1 MAVTRISI
9 AKPDIVRFFE
19 EDGRKV
25 FKQKELS
32 AILVEHRGF
41 WRLASLMRVSEFI
54 SYLLA
59 YTPLQQVT
67 FKLPHRTETR
77 FVWGDISEYMLA
89 VSMKPSGYLSHYS
102 ALYLHQLTE
111 QVPKTIYVNHEQR
124 PHMPSSDGLTQE
136 RIDAA
141 FRRPQRITKN
151 CTQYGG
157 TRFCY
162 VNGMHTGRLGVVEI
176 DDAHRDVVP
185 VTGIERTLI
194 DCTVRPLYAGGVGEV
209 LEAYRRARGKV
220 TLNKLSATIK
230 KMKYMYPY
238 ERAIG
243 FYLERS
249 GYDPDKVRRHR
260 VFRPPEDGLDF
271 YLVHGMKKTE
281 YVREW
286 RLFIPEGF

>member
-1 MAVTRISI
+1 MAATRISI

-32 AILVEHRGF
+32 AILAEQRGF

-54 SYLLA
+54 SYLSA
-59 YTPLQQVT
+59 YTPLRQVT
-67 FKLPHRTETR
+67 FRLPHRTETR
-77 FVWGDISEYMLA
+77 FVWGNISEYMLA
-89 VSMKPSGYLSHYS
+89 VSMKPGGYLSHYS

-124 PHMPSSDGLTQE
+124 PHTPSSDGLTQE

-151 CTQYGG
+151 CTEYGG
-157 TRFCY
+157 TRFCF

-176 DDAHRDVVP
+176 EDSYGDVVP

-194 DCTVRPLYAGGVGEV
+194 DCTVRPMYAGGVGEV
-209 LEAYRRARGKV
+209 LEAYRRARDKV
-220 TLNKLSATIK
+220 SLNKLSATIK

-249 GYDPDKVRRHR
+249 GYDPDKTRRHR
-260 VFRPPEDGLDF
+260 VFRPSEDGLDF

-286 RLFIPEGF
+286 GLFIPKGF

>member
-1 MAVTRISI
+1 MAATRISI

-32 AILVEHRGF
+32 AVLAEQRGF

-59 YTPLQQVT
+59 YTPLRQVT
-67 FKLPHRTETR
+67 FRLPHRTETR

-124 PHMPSSDGLTQE
+124 PHTPSSDGLTQE

-151 CTQYGG
+151 CTEYGG
-157 TRFCY
+157 TRFCF

-176 DDAHRDVVP
+176 EDSHGDVVP

-194 DCTVRPLYAGGVGEV
+194 DCTVRPMYAGGVGEV
-209 LEAYRRARGKV
+209 LEAYRRARDKV
-220 TLNKLSATIK
+220 SLNKLSATIK

-243 FYLERS
+243 FYIERS
-249 GYDPDKVRRHR
+249 GYDPEKVRRYR
-260 VFRPPEDGLDF
+260 VFRRSEDGLDF

-281 YVREW
+281 YVRDW
-286 RLFIPEGF
+286 GLFIPKGF